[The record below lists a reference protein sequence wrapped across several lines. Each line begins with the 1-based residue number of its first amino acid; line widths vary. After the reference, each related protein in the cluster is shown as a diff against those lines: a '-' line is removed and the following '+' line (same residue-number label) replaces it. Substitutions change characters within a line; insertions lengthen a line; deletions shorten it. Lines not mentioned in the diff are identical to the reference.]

1 MRNEKGVRARA
12 LFVEKDAVGVCIAPD
27 RVMMDGR
34 TDGATAAEG
43 MSLSWPFIYERM
55 SERDRSIEGSG
66 KP

>member
-34 TDGATAAEG
+34 TAPLLPKECHFHG
-43 MSLSWPFIYERM
+43 
-55 SERDRSIEGSG
+55 RSFTRE
-66 KP
+66 